1 MEPHRLCHPVTH
13 FRGIDDRIWFNW
25 GMTHVRGVDSMR
37 NRQLGVT
44 AIGWLFLLTPVAIV
58 VYAGIRLA
66 PVYLNYM
73 KVAKA
78 MDQVGGELKEGG
90 ASPDSIRTII
100 NRHFEI
106 DMVDYPTTKDMKIT
120 KDGGS
125 WIVESQYDDEA
136 PLFANLSLRVTFD
149 KKVKVGG
156 GSRID

>member
-1 MEPHRLCHPVTH
+1 
-13 FRGIDDRIWFNW
+13 
-25 GMTHVRGVDSMR
+25 MR

-44 AIGWLFLLTPVAIV
+44 AIGWLVLLTPVAIV

-73 KVAKA
+73 KGVKA
-78 MDQVGGELKEGG
+78 MDQAGNELKGG
-90 ASPDSIRTII
+90 VNPQTIRTTIDK
-100 NRHFEI
+100 HFEI

-149 KKVKVGG
+149 KKVKIG
-156 GSRID
+156 GSSVD

>member
-1 MEPHRLCHPVTH
+1 
-13 FRGIDDRIWFNW
+13 
-25 GMTHVRGVDSMR
+25 MR

-78 MDQVGGELKEGG
+78 MDQVGNELKAGG
-90 ASPDSIRTII
+90 VSAQSIRATID
-100 NRHFEI
+100 RHFEI
-106 DMVDYPTTKDMKIT
+106 DMVDYPSTKDMKIT
-120 KDGGS
+120 KDGAS

-156 GSRID
+156 GSHID

>member
-1 MEPHRLCHPVTH
+1 
-13 FRGIDDRIWFNW
+13 
-25 GMTHVRGVDSMR
+25 MR

-78 MDQVGGELKEGG
+78 MDGAKTELK
-90 ASPDSIRTII
+90 ASEATPQTIRTTIDK
-100 NRHFEI
+100 HFEI

-149 KKVKVGG
+149 KKVKIGAGG
-156 GSRID
+156 ID

>member
-1 MEPHRLCHPVTH
+1 
-13 FRGIDDRIWFNW
+13 
-25 GMTHVRGVDSMR
+25 MR

-58 VYAGIRLA
+58 VYAGIRLT

-73 KVAKA
+73 KVVRAMEGTVSEMKA
-78 MDQVGGELKEGG
+78 SG
-90 ASPDSIRTII
+90 ASPQTIRATIDK
-100 NRHFEI
+100 HFEI
-106 DMVDYPTTKDMKIT
+106 DMVDYPTTQDMKIT

-149 KKVKVGG
+149 KKVKIGAGG
-156 GSRID
+156 ID

>member
-1 MEPHRLCHPVTH
+1 
-13 FRGIDDRIWFNW
+13 
-25 GMTHVRGVDSMR
+25 MR

-90 ASPDSIRTII
+90 VNPQSIRTII
-100 NRHFEI
+100 DRHFEI

-136 PLFANLSLRVTFD
+136 PLFANLSLHVTFD
-149 KKVKVGG
+149 KKVKIGG